1 MPNPG
6 SSPLAR
12 GLRADAP
19 APGDEPGIIPARAGF
34 TFLPDPSSLT
44 RTGSSP
50 LARGLLD
57 ALTAL
62 DEAGGI
68 IPARAG
74 FTCALGY
81 AWSHSRDHPRSRGV
95 YPSHTTP
102 STVGRGS
109 SPLARGLPG
118 PGKPEWCW
126 SGIIPARAGFTPA
139 ASGRCAS
146 AWDHPRSRGVYL
158 SMLTTVVHLP
168 GSSPLARGLLISY
181 WDEYY
186 WTGIIPARAGF
197 TPVRCV
203 RRACVRDHPRSRGV
217 YARARLTATEFDGSS
232 PLARGLRLGRR
243 KGLPRG
249 RIIPARAGFTQS
261 RPSRRRGRSDHP
273 RSRGVY
279 VRRRTKVPRTSGSSP
294 LARGLR

>member
-1 MPNPG
+1 
-6 SSPLAR
+6 
-12 GLRADAP
+12 
-19 APGDEPGIIPARAGF
+19 
-34 TFLPDPSSLT
+34 
-44 RTGSSP
+44 
-50 LARGLLD
+50 
-57 ALTAL
+57 
-62 DEAGGI
+62 
-68 IPARAG
+68 
-74 FTCALGY
+74 
-81 AWSHSRDHPRSRGV
+81 
-95 YPSHTTP
+95 
-102 STVGRGS
+102 
-109 SPLARGLPG
+109 
-118 PGKPEWCW
+118 
-126 SGIIPARAGFTPA
+126 
-139 ASGRCAS
+139 
-146 AWDHPRSRGVYL
+146 
-158 SMLTTVVHLP
+158 MLTTVVHLP

-203 RRACVRDHPRSRGV
+203 RRACVRDHPRSRGVYPGVEPVSAATWGSSPLARGLLWKLELSFPDWRIIPARAGFTGTKARPGERRPDHPRSRGV